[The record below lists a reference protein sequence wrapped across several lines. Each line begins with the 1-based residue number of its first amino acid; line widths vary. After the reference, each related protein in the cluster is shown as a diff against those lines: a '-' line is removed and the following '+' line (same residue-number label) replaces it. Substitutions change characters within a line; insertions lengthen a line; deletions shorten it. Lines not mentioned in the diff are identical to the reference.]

1 MKYSELSPEA
11 QKKAHEK
18 YEPEFFDE
26 YVIEDAKE
34 QGKLRGFEIDK
45 IHYSGFWS
53 QGDGASWQGTI
64 DLKKFLEWEEQQEKP
79 LLNDFQRV
87 LLSAGAKYVSSISLT
102 CRGRYSHSR
111 TMLLASSVNEI
122 AIGAELPDG
131 PYAGMRGEDYEELL
145 NEHVDEID
153 EIILSAARDY
163 ADEIYKDLEAAY
175 EYECSEE
182 NYKELA
188 EINEWEFDEEG
199 EMV

>member
-18 YEPEFFDE
+18 YEPYDWDE

-53 QGDGASWQGTI
+53 QGDGASWTGYI
-64 DLKKFLEWEEQQEKP
+64 NIKKFLEWEEQQEKP

-87 LLSAGAKYVSSISLT
+87 LLSAGAPYIFSISLT
-102 CRGRYSHSR
+102 CRGSYSHSR
-111 TMLLASSVNEI
+111 TMILASSVNEM
-122 AIGAELPDG
+122 AIGAELSDG

-153 EIILSAARDY
+153 EILLSAARDY

-188 EINEWEFDEEG
+188 ESNEWEFDEEG
-199 EMV
+199 ESV

>member
-1 MKYSELSPEA
+1 MRYSELSPEA
-11 QKKAHEK
+11 QKKAHEA
-18 YEPEFFDE
+18 YQPDQWDDF
-26 YVIEDAKE
+26 VIEDAKE

-64 DLKKFLEWEEQQEKP
+64 DIKKFLEWEEQQEKP

-87 LLSAGAKYVSSISLT
+87 LLGAGAKYISSISIT
-102 CRGRYSHSR
+102 CHGRYSHSH
-111 TMLLASSVNEI
+111 TMLLASSVNEL
-122 AIGAELPDG
+122 AIGAELSDG

>member
-11 QKKAHEK
+11 QEKARSN
-18 YEPEFFDE
+18 YTPEFWDDF
-26 YVIEDAKE
+26 VIEDAKE

-53 QGDGASWQGTI
+53 QGDGASWTGYI
-64 DLKKFLEWEEQQEKP
+64 NIKKFLEWEEQQEKR
-79 LLNDFQRV
+79 LFSDYQRV
-87 LLSAGAKYVSSISLT
+87 LLGAGAKYIFTLVVEAK
-102 CRGRYSHSR
+102 GRYSHSH
-111 TMLLASSVNEI
+111 TMLLSSGVNEM
-122 AIGAELPDG
+122 AIGAELSDG

-153 EIILSAARDY
+153 EILLSAARDY

-188 EINEWEFDEEG
+188 ESNEWEFDEEG
-199 EMV
+199 ESV